1 VRVLL
6 DTHILLWWWQD
17 RLRLGE
23 RARSII
29 ASPEVAVLVSTASL
43 WEIAIKFRLGK
54 IDVCSSEALDHA
66 RREGFT
72 IIGITSD
79 HTDQVEKLP
88 RIDGHRDPFDHLL
101 LAQAKV
107 EEAVL
112 MTADRILTQYGIR
125 CLAA

>member
-1 VRVLL
+1 MRVLL
-6 DTHILLWWWQD
+6 DTHILLWWQQD

-54 IDVCSSEALDHA
+54 IRICSSESLTHA
-66 RREGFT
+66 REQGFT

-79 HTDQVEKLP
+79 HTAQVEKLP
-88 RIDGHRDPFDHLL
+88 HVEGHRDPFDHLL
-101 LAQAKV
+101 LAQAMV
-107 EEAVL
+107 EQAAL
-112 MTADRILTQYGIR
+112 MTADRILTHYGVR
-125 CLAA
+125 CLAP